1 MQNKKAPYKESMFI
15 DNLIE
20 FTGSPDLV
28 IAFVES
34 ADNFVRELDG
44 DYDTALRILRYQ
56 IEVVEMLRDNENQRR
71 NDYVN

>member
-1 MQNKKAPYKESMFI
+1 MQNKKAPDKEPMFI

-20 FTGSPDLV
+20 FTGSPELA

-34 ADNFVRELDG
+34 ADDFVRELDG
-44 DYDTALRILRYQ
+44 DYDTALKILRYQ
-56 IEVVEMLRDNENQRR
+56 IEVVEMLRDNDERR